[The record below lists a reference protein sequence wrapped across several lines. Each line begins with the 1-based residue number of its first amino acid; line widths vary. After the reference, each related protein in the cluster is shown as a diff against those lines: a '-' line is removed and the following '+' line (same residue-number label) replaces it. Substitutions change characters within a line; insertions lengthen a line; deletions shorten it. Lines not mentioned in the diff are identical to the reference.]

1 MASAYFSS
9 QSTIEAK
16 VRSSRVKLW
25 GDKNADGTLDPATL
39 EQALIYAKQTILAY
53 VVKRYG
59 AQALDWTFDTC
70 PPLLKAVS
78 DDLTLFYLA
87 SGANAVNP
95 VIELNQKNVLAM
107 LTMLKDYELD
117 LPGTD
122 DSPAIE
128 TLTEDTESVFDDLLI
143 DTQASTNPA
152 LLYRNVTR

>member
-39 EQALIYAKQTILAY
+39 EQALVDAKHTILAY
-53 VVKRYG
+53 IVKRYG
-59 AQALDWTFDTC
+59 AQALDWTFDSC

-78 DDLTLFYLA
+78 DNLTLFYLA
-87 SGANAVNP
+87 SGANAINP
-95 VIELNQKNVLAM
+95 VIELNQKNALSM
-107 LTMLKDYELD
+107 LTMLKDYDID
-117 LPGTD
+117 LPGVD

-128 TLTEDTESVFDDLLI
+128 TATEETESVFDDLLLSES
-143 DTQASTNPA
+143 STSD
-152 LLYRNVTR
+152 LLIMR

>member
-59 AQALDWTFDTC
+59 AQALDWTFDSC

-78 DDLTLFYLA
+78 DNLTLFYLA
-87 SGANAVNP
+87 SGANAINP
-95 VIELNQKNVLAM
+95 VIELNQKNALSM
-107 LTMLKDYELD
+107 LTMLKDYDID
-117 LPGTD
+117 LPGVD

-128 TLTEDTESVFDDLLI
+128 TATEETESVFDDLLLSES
-143 DTQASTNPA
+143 STSD
-152 LLYRNVTR
+152 LLIMR

>member
-9 QSTIEAK
+9 QTTIEAK

-39 EQALIYAKQTILAY
+39 EQALIYAKQTTLAY

-95 VIELNQKNVLAM
+95 VIELNQKNALAT
-107 LTMLKDYELD
+107 LAKLKDYEID

-128 TLTEDTESVFDDLLI
+128 TLTEETESVFDGLLLSESSTSDLLI
-143 DTQASTNPA
+143 I
-152 LLYRNVTR
+152 R

>member
-59 AQALDWTFDTC
+59 AQALDWTFDSC

-78 DDLTLFYLA
+78 DNLTLFYLA
-87 SGANAVNP
+87 SGANVVNP
-95 VIELNQKNVLAM
+95 VIELNQKNALSM
-107 LTMLKDYELD
+107 LTMLKDYDID
-117 LPGTD
+117 LPGVD

-128 TLTEDTESVFDDLLI
+128 TATEETESVFDDLLLSES
-143 DTQASTNPA
+143 STSD
-152 LLYRNVTR
+152 LLIMR